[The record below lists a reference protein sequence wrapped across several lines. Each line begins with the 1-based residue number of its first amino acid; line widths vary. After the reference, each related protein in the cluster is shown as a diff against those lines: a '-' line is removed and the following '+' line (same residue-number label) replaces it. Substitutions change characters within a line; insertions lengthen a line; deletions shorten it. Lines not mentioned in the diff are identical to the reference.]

1 MRYVFISYN
10 YSRDFNSPDAWFLR
24 TAGYSG
30 VMEALAINNTVINI
44 KQVNYQGEVV
54 HNGVQYH
61 FVGFDK
67 KRNYFPW
74 RLNQYIKSLNPD
86 VAIVHGLHHP
96 LQLIQ
101 LRLLLPKKVKIIAQ
115 HHAEQP
121 FTGVK
126 RYVQRLADKCLDA
139 YLFASAAM
147 GAGWVRNG
155 NLASLKK
162 IHEVMEV
169 SSIFSPVGKDLARS
183 KTSITG
189 TPVFL
194 WVGRLNKNKD
204 PLTVVN
210 AFLRY
215 AAIAP
220 DARLYMIFH
229 TDELLNDIKK
239 VLAGNSM
246 GNRVILVGKLPH
258 HELQYWYS
266 SADFFISGSHYEG
279 SGTALC
285 EAMSC
290 GCVPIVTN
298 IDSFRMITDN
308 GNCGLLYQAGNE
320 VKLFA
325 ALTEI
330 ENIDIEEIRRKSLA
344 SFGERLSFEAIAGRI
359 SEIAASL

>member
-1 MRYVFISYN
+1 MKYVFVSYN
-10 YSRDFNSPDAWFLR
+10 YSPDFDSPDAWLKR
-24 TAGYSG
+24 TAGYGG
-30 VMEALAINNTVINI
+30 VMEALGGSNTAINV
-44 KQVNYQGEVV
+44 KQINYQGEVV
-54 HNGVQYH
+54 NNGVQYR
-61 FVGFDK
+61 FVAFDK
-67 KRNYFPW
+67 KRNYFPY
-74 RLNQYIKSLNPD
+74 RLNRYVKGLAADI
-86 VAIVHGLHHP
+86 VVVHGLHHP
-96 LQLIQ
+96 LQVIQ
-101 LRLLLPKKVKIIAQ
+101 LRLLLGKRVKVIAQ

-121 FTGVK
+121 FDGIK
-126 RYVQRLADKCLDA
+126 RYIQRLADKCVDA

-147 GAGWVRNG
+147 GAEWVRNG
-155 NLASLKK
+155 NLASIKK

-183 KTSITG
+183 KTGITG

-220 DARLYMIFH
+220 DARLFMVFH
-229 TDELLNDIKK
+229 TDELLNDIKN

-246 GNRVILVGKLPH
+246 GNRVILVGNLPH
-258 HELQYWYS
+258 HELQYWYN

-290 GCVPIVTN
+290 ACVPVVTD

-308 GNCGLLYQAGNE
+308 GNCGLLYEAGNQHE
-320 VKLFA
+320 LFA
-325 ALTEI
+325 ALTGIEI
-330 ENIDIEEIRRKSLA
+330 RNVEAMRRKSLA
-344 SFGERLSFEAIAGRI
+344 YFRERLSFEAIAARI
-359 SEIAASL
+359 EEIAASL